1 MAEVNINRINYINSA
16 RAETQSA
23 ELYLVFIEGSIFIDS
38 LHRITPL
45 QPKKKKKKSLF
56 LQKNISL
63 FVQASDHFI
72 FLQRRGMRFY

>member
-23 ELYLVFIEGSIFIDS
+23 ELYLVFIEGRDS
-38 LHRITPL
+38 LHRISPL
-45 QPKKKKKKSLF
+45 QPKKKSLF